1 MRQTWLDDI
10 RCWSSPH
17 ETDDGTSLLV
27 AVLEPFG
34 RIGMPMGRESSLR
47 MPLLDFNRLREKL
60 SGSAFSDASGLVQA
74 LRMVKSSAEI
84 EIIANICGIASRSFA
99 RAAQL
104 FSDGQPMNEVFRSFK
119 IELLKQGA
127 EDVPYLVGGAGQG
140 SYADVISPPDAT
152 PLRKGDVLMLDTGAT
167 FQGYFCDFDR
177 NFAIG
182 TANDSAKRAHETLWR
197 ATEAGLA
204 AARPGARICDLH
216 RAMLD
221 VIGSDG
227 GGVGRAGHGLGIQL
241 TEPPSLIGWDKTILV
256 PGMVLTLEPGMDLGE
271 GRIMVHEE
279 DFVVTEDAPRL
290 LTTRAPRDLPII

>member
-99 RAAQL
+99 RA
-104 FSDGQPMNEVFRSFK
+104 V
-119 IELLKQGA
+119 
-127 EDVPYLVGGAGQG
+127 
-140 SYADVISPPDAT
+140 
-152 PLRKGDVLMLDTGAT
+152 
-167 FQGYFCDFDR
+167 
-177 NFAIG
+177 
-182 TANDSAKRAHETLWR
+182 KRWM
-197 ATEAGLA
+197 
-204 AARPGARICDLH
+204 RI
-216 RAMLD
+216 
-221 VIGSDG
+221 
-227 GGVGRAGHGLGIQL
+227 
-241 TEPPSLIGWDKTILV
+241 PS
-256 PGMVLTLEPGMDLGE
+256 E
-271 GRIMVHEE
+271 
-279 DFVVTEDAPRL
+279 RL
-290 LTTRAPRDLPII
+290 LQKRIPSSTCANVLRERP